1 MDSNW
6 VIITIDGQDYY
17 IEADRLPDIAYIDGK
32 LVNTSNST
40 ITLVSSYST
49 ETTYPRITFSAMQQG
64 RYYQRANVSYIG
76 VTSNYTLKSNFS
88 IYQIGT
94 QGIQSAILFA
104 LILFLGVRLIW
115 KR

>member
-6 VIITIDGQDYY
+6 IIITIDGQDYY
-17 IEADRLPDIAYIDGK
+17 IEADRLPDLAYIDGK

-49 ETTYPRITFSAMQQG
+49 ETTYPRIQFSAMQQG
-64 RYYQRANVSYIG
+64 RYYRSYNTSYTA
-76 VTSNYTLKSNFS
+76 VTSNYSLKSKFS
-88 IYQIGT
+88 IYQIGSN
-94 QGIQSAILFA
+94 GIQSAILFL
-104 LILFLGVRLIW
+104 LILILGVRLIW

>member
-1 MDSNW
+1 MDENW
-6 VIITIDGQDYY
+6 IIITIDGQDYY
-17 IEADRLPDIAYIDGK
+17 IEASRLPDLAYIGGK

-64 RYYQRANVSYIG
+64 RYYQRSGNTYVG
-76 VTSNYTLKSNFS
+76 VTSDYTLKSKFS
-88 IYQIGT
+88 IYQIGS

-104 LILFLGVRLIW
+104 LLIILGAKLIW

>member
-6 VIITIDGQDYY
+6 IIITIDGQDYY
-17 IEADRLPDIAYIDGK
+17 IEADRLPDLAYIDGK

-49 ETTYPRITFSAMQQG
+49 DQTYPYITFSAMRQG
-64 RYYQRANVSYIG
+64 RYYRSSGYNYTA
-76 VTSNYTLKSNFS
+76 VTSNYTVKSKFS
-88 IYQIGT
+88 IYQIGSN
-94 QGIQSAILFA
+94 GIQSAILFA
-104 LILFLGVRLIW
+104 LILILGVRLIW

>member
-17 IEADRLPDIAYIDGK
+17 IEASRLADLAYIDGK
-32 LVNTSNST
+32 LVNTSNSS

-49 ETTYPRITFSAMQQG
+49 DTTYPRITFSAMQQG
-64 RYYQRANVSYIG
+64 RYYRSSNYTYTAVN
-76 VTSNYTLKSNFS
+76 SNYTLKSKYS
-88 IYQIGT
+88 VYQLGT
-94 QGIQSAILFA
+94 NGIQSAILFT
-104 LILFLGVRLIW
+104 LILILGVRLIW